1 MTRREKHQNPISRSI
16 KKRRDQIM
24 KFCGPL
30 IWLHF
35 GDCDLECR
43 DSSPQEFRNTKMQ
56 NDEINTRPCACNP
69 MVLDT
74 WKYDRRA
81 IVALHD

>member
-1 MTRREKHQNPISRSI
+1 MTRREKHRNPISRSI

-24 KFCGPL
+24 KSCGPL

-43 DSSPQEFRNTKMQ
+43 DTSSQECRNENAEMRKHLL
-56 NDEINTRPCACNP
+56 
-69 MVLDT
+69 V
-74 WKYDRRA
+74 
-81 IVALHD
+81 

>member
-1 MTRREKHQNPISRSI
+1 MTRREKRRNLVSRSI

-35 GDCDLECR
+35 RDYDLECR
-43 DSSPQEFRNTKMQ
+43 DSSPQECRNV
-56 NDEINTRPCACNP
+56 EIPKCEMRNQCETLC
-69 MVLDT
+69 L
-74 WKYDRRA
+74 
-81 IVALHD
+81 

>member
-1 MTRREKHQNPISRSI
+1 MTRREKRRNPVSRSI

-24 KFCGPL
+24 KSCGPL

-43 DSSPQEFRNTKMQ
+43 DTSSQPNVEMQ
-56 NDEINTRPCACNP
+56 NGKINARPCACNP
-69 MVLDT
+69 TVLDT
-74 WKYDRRA
+74 WKSDRRA
-81 IVALHD
+81 TVALHS

>member
-1 MTRREKHQNPISRSI
+1 MTQREKRRNLVSRSI

-43 DSSPQEFRNTKMQ
+43 DSSPLKHRNTKMIKLR
-56 NDEINTRPCACNP
+56 NAETLKVEMPKCETSKC
-69 MVLDT
+69 
-74 WKYDRRA
+74 
-81 IVALHD
+81 

>member
-1 MTRREKHQNPISRSI
+1 MTRREKRRNPVSRSI

-24 KFCGPL
+24 KSCGPL

-43 DSSPQEFRNTKMQ
+43 DTSSQE
-56 NDEINTRPCACNP
+56 
-69 MVLDT
+69 
-74 WKYDRRA
+74 
-81 IVALHD
+81 

>member
-1 MTRREKHQNPISRSI
+1 MTRREKCRNPINRSI

-24 KFCGPL
+24 KSCGSL

-43 DSSPQEFRNTKMQ
+43 DTSSQECR
-56 NDEINTRPCACNP
+56 NDEMLKCKNTFWCGLWSLSVV
-69 MVLDT
+69 M
-74 WKYDRRA
+74 
-81 IVALHD
+81 

>member
-1 MTRREKHQNPISRSI
+1 
-16 KKRRDQIM
+16 M

-35 GDCDLECR
+35 GDCNLKSQG
-43 DSSPQEFRNTKMQ
+43 SSPQECRNAEMK
-56 NDEINTRPCACNP
+56 NDEINMRPCACNP

-74 WKYDRRA
+74 WKSDQRDT
-81 IVALHD
+81 IALHG